1 MVIVI
6 IAAALLA
13 FILTDAISN
22 GRNIFGNNTTVAKIG
37 DDKIEYKDYQR
48 KQQELS
54 QRLDEARRQNPAQFD
69 DYDSQILAK
78 EALDQLVMEKL
89 VNNAVDATGIR
100 VTPELLRFYMI
111 ESPQGMLPEMQ
122 SLLQNLQ
129 RDGIPIQTPADAY
142 SVIFEPQKY
151 GLTEAQVKP
160 YQQTWISLENL
171 YEEKIG
177 QVVYMQLLQ
186 RTFKANDLDIAAMKR
201 DYVAKAN
208 VKVAKKP
215 YENLEK
221 INVSD
226 SELQAAYEKRKQE
239 FKIDEITK
247 EVGFI
252 QVAVAPS
259 PADQKQAQALASK
272 VVAELKAGDI
282 TAATRKEGLDIQRH
296 EMRISDVKDQALKEF
311 LETASADSAN
321 NVRLFDRGGSF
332 MVAKLLGRTNEV
344 DSIEMKEIRVLGNNK
359 AFIES
364 VLAYANSGAN
374 LDSINTK
381 FAADSVYYQK
391 PQWIALYSSEGDVQK
406 NLGLQENV
414 YDSLYNSNG
423 SYMVFEERN
432 GITRIG
438 TVTGKKSPKQIVE
451 YESVDYVLQPSDKT
465 LEDAR
470 AKLQKF
476 IDTNNTASKFMAN
489 AAKAGYNVQEV
500 DLTPSTPAVPMMM
513 GSYYPDSRS
522 LVRWVIMDGKDGE
535 VSKIYQNKNAVKPA
549 FYVAA
554 VLDTYNDYVPWDNKN
569 VKDMLTAQVRRE
581 KAGKEMAEKY
591 KAKGNIA
598 AASQA
603 MGVEPVDIES
613 LQSTKRDAYVTDNKV
628 KGRILGSKPSGKMQV
643 AQGDDGVYVFV
654 VNSVGNEE
662 VGMTDE
668 QFANMFMQFHQPN
681 PELILKGN
689 KKIENNIYKFE
700 QGE

>member
-1 MVIVI
+1 MLVVI
-6 IAAALLA
+6 IAVALLA
-13 FILTDAISN
+13 FILGDAITN
-22 GRNIFGNNTTVAKIG
+22 GRNLFGNNTTVAKVG
-37 DDKIEYKDYQR
+37 KDKIEIQDYQR
-48 KQQELS
+48 KQQEMS
-54 QRLDEARRQNPAQFD
+54 QRLEEARRQNPAQFAN
-69 DYDSQILAK
+69 YDSQTLAQ

-111 ESPQGMLPEMQ
+111 ESPQGMLPEME
-122 SLLQNLQ
+122 SLLQSLRQNGL
-129 RDGIPIQTPADAY
+129 PIQTPADAY

-151 GLTEAQVKP
+151 NLTEAQVKP
-160 YQQTWISLENL
+160 FQQAWISLENL

-272 VVAELKAGDI
+272 VVSELKAGDI

-344 DSIEMKEIRVLGNNK
+344 DSIEVSSIQVQGNK
-359 AFIES
+359 AFIQS

-391 PQWIALYSSEGDVQK
+391 PQWIALYSSEGVAMK
-406 NLGLQENV
+406 NLGLQETV

-423 SYMVFEERN
+423 SYMVLDEQE
-432 GITRIG
+432 GMAVIG

-489 AAKAGYNVQEV
+489 AAKAGYNVQEI

-522 LVRWVIMDGKDGE
+522 LVRWVILDGKDGE
-535 VSKIYQNKNAVKPA
+535 VSKIYQNKDAVKPA

>member
-1 MVIVI
+1 MLVVI
-6 IAAALLA
+6 IAVALLA
-13 FILTDAISN
+13 FILGDAITN
-22 GRNIFGNNTTVAKIG
+22 GRNLFGNNTTVAKVG
-37 DDKIEYKDYQR
+37 KDKIEIQDYQR
-48 KQQELS
+48 KQQEMS
-54 QRLDEARRQNPAQFD
+54 QRLEEARRQNPAQFAN
-69 DYDSQILAK
+69 YDSQTLAQ

-111 ESPQGMLPEMQ
+111 ESPQGMLPEME
-122 SLLQNLQ
+122 SLLQSLRQNGL
-129 RDGIPIQTPADAY
+129 PIQTPADAY

-151 GLTEAQVKP
+151 NLTEAQVKP
-160 YQQTWISLENL
+160 FQQAWISLENL

-344 DSIEMKEIRVLGNNK
+344 DSIEVSSIQVQGNK
-359 AFIES
+359 AFIQS

-391 PQWIALYSSEGDVQK
+391 PQWIALYSSEGVAMK
-406 NLGLQENV
+406 NLGLQETV

-423 SYMVFEERN
+423 SYMVLDEQE
-432 GITRIG
+432 GMAVIG

-489 AAKAGYNVQEV
+489 AAKAGYNVQEI

-535 VSKIYQNKNAVKPA
+535 VSKIYQNKDAVKPA

-554 VLDTYNDYVPWDNKN
+554 VLDTYDDYVPWDNKN

-591 KAKGNIA
+591 KAKGNIT